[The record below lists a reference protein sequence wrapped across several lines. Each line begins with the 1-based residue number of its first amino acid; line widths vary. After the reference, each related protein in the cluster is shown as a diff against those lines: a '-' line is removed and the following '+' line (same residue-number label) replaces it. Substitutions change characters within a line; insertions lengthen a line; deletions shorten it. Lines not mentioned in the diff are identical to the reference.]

1 VAALG
6 GVLVPASGGG
16 PGDDI
21 RDAAAGSRTR
31 AWKSR
36 QGSLTVMSIG
46 PCVLVVLAA
55 SARGRRRRRMTM
67 VVRVFSSPHKLKLDV
82 AAFCPRTKPHYPP
95 LNESPAG
102 VLGAHTHRHELRRD
116 QLTLDLTDIRLPT
129 HRQSQCVGGR
139 ARRAGRAESS
149 PPQPLRA
156 NVSAPAALTTVSCRS
171 ICMCTGV
178 PRLFAQG

>member
-1 VAALG
+1 MAALG

-116 QLTLDLTDIRLPT
+116 QLTLDLTDIRLPNSPT
-129 HRQSQCVGGR
+129 EPV
-139 ARRAGRAESS
+139 RRWSCSTSRPSGVVASAAAQG
-149 PPQPLRA
+149 
-156 NVSAPAALTTVSCRS
+156 NVSAPAALSTVSCRS

-178 PRLFAQG
+178 PRLFARG